1 LLGASL
7 LLPAGQALG
16 ADETGGFYP
25 GDLGQA
31 IAAVVIFVLLLVI
44 LGRWA
49 WRPLVAQLQRREESI
64 ADALK
69 RAEQREKETQRLL
82 EEHRARMEAVEGDAE
97 QLLVKAR
104 REALEARGQVLTA
117 AEEESRKLLD
127 SAREE
132 INQAKR
138 AALRELRASAAELA
152 ADLAAAVIGRTL
164 TPEDHARLLNESLAE
179 ISRRG
184 GEGKS

>member
-1 LLGASL
+1 LDAAAAL
-7 LLPAGQALG
+7 AGEG
-16 ADETGGFYP
+16 EGGFYF

-64 ADALK
+64 AEALK
-69 RAEQREKETQRLL
+69 RAEQRENETRRLL
-82 EEHRARMEAVEGDAE
+82 EDYRARMEAAEGDAQ
-97 QLLVKAR
+97 QLLAKAR
-104 REALEARGQVLTA
+104 REAIEARQQVLTTA
-117 AEEESRKLLD
+117 AEESHKLLA

-132 INQAKR
+132 IEQAR
-138 AALRELRASAAELA
+138 RSALRELRASAAELA

-164 TPEDHARLLNESLAE
+164 TQEDHARLVSESLQE

-184 GEGKS
+184 GESD